1 MNAYSKWFVMPSLSA
16 SSRRYAVESIQS
28 LPPRFKTD
36 FSEVYLPSA
45 NISI

>member
-1 MNAYSKWFVMPSLSA
+1 MNAYSKWFFMSSLSA
-16 SSRRYAVESIQS
+16 SSRRYGVESVQS

-36 FSEVYLPSA
+36 FSEVYLPFV